1 MWPSVLT
8 GALCTM
14 RNVCFLYS
22 GQIFLDQKVKDFFF
36 FLILAGSIF
45 NKVLT
50 ENPTK
55 YVVPAYF

>member
-1 MWPSVLT
+1 MFSLLWPDFSRPESE
-8 GALCTM
+8 G
-14 RNVCFLYS
+14 
-22 GQIFLDQKVKDFFF
+22 FFF